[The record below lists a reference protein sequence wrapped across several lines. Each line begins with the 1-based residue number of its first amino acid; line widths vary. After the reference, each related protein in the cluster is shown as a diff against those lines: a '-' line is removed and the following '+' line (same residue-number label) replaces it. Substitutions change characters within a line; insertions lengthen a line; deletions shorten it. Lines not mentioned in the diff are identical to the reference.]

1 MDRLEA
7 DTSTPEEHVAF
18 SPISS
23 YRNVGTYTQDHLTRF
38 YTGQNSVCVCVCVHA
53 YARKSAGVMCTHALP
68 NNNRAGK
75 SRVRQGRQN

>member
-38 YTGQNSVCVCVCVHA
+38 YTGQNSVCVCVRAYVRAKERWRDVHTRIA
-53 YARKSAGVMCTHALP
+53 K
-68 NNNRAGK
+68 
-75 SRVRQGRQN
+75 Q